1 MKFGVLYELRVFN
14 GVTEQQAYNNVLDQ
28 IVFAEKCG
36 FEYVWMV
43 EHHFA
48 SAGSHSSA
56 PEVFFGAVSQRTST
70 IRIGHS
76 VVLLPNQFNP
86 PVRVAE
92 RIAALDILSNGR
104 VEFGT
109 GRSTLYEQ
117 LGMGVDPAES
127 REQWEVALRE
137 IPKMWRD
144 EPYPGWDGP
153 YFKVPPGLK
162 IVPKPVQKPHPRM
175 WMAAAQPESFDVAA
189 SHGLGVLA
197 FAVGVP
203 QRLTRHIQ
211 RYKEAVKNPS
221 DPVSEVVNDQVAAFI
236 PTLCGED
243 DKETRKF
250 IGKAYKSTFDRRTAL
265 AGGGASNIL
274 SDIPNAQY
282 GQDLNSFYENLAE
295 QYEELGKPFPES
307 LSYYLHIAKTGKDM
321 AAKRK
326 EIQKLEIDDIVDA
339 AIVLGGDPES
349 VIRGLKIWEECGIDQ
364 IMIQP
369 DWGGVSHEQIM
380 ESYRLFG
387 EHVIPEFQSAKV

>member
-1 MKFGVLYELRVFN
+1 MKFGVLYELRVFD

-43 EHHFA
+43 EHHFT

-76 VVLLPNQFNP
+76 VVLLPHQFNP

-117 LGMGVDPAES
+117 LGMGVDPGES
-127 REQWEVALRE
+127 REQWEAALRE

-153 YFKVPPGLK
+153 YFKVPPGMQ
-162 IVPKPVQKPHPRM
+162 IVPKPIQKPHPRM
-175 WMAAAQPESFDVAA
+175 WMAAAQPDSFDVAA

-221 DPVSEVVNDQVAAFI
+221 DPVSEVINDQVAAFV

-250 IGKAYKSTFDRRTAL
+250 IGAAYKATFDRRRAL
-265 AGGGASNIL
+265 AGGGAL
-274 SDIPNAQY
+274 DPLADIPNAQY
-282 GQDLNSFYENLAE
+282 GQDLNSFYEDLAK

-321 AAKRK
+321 ASKRK

-349 VIRGLKIWEECGIDQ
+349 VVRGLKVWEECGIDQ

-387 EHVIPEFQSAKV
+387 EHVIPRFQSARV